1 MKSYPLLVTL
11 CVYFLSATNV
21 ITFQKDWKPFSFRMI
36 YKFLRFSYMLKL
48 KITEDSGL
56 KNKFSRHYLIKVYL
70 FLILCIIMTLSHS
83 QHFTKIHI
91 GKTLF
96 GFCFKCFI
104 LWIYIYSDV
113 LYDKYFNFSM
123 MEELQDDIYVLYYSS
138 EFVRMSH
145 ETWQLILLKN
155 LLLKYILL
163 WS

>member
-104 LWIYIYSDV
+104 LWIYSLRFYMINILIFQWRSCKTTFMFFIIALNIY
-113 LYDKYFNFSM
+113 
-123 MEELQDDIYVLYYSS
+123 I
-138 EFVRMSH
+138 
-145 ETWQLILLKN
+145 
-155 LLLKYILL
+155 
-163 WS
+163 

>member
-56 KNKFSRHYLIKVYL
+56 KNKFSRHYEIKVYL
-70 FLILCIIMTLSHS
+70 FLILCIIMTLSNS
-83 QHFTKIHI
+83 QHFTKIHM
-91 GKTLF
+91 GNTLF

-104 LWIYIYSDV
+104 LWIYI
-113 LYDKYFNFSM
+113 LR
-123 MEELQDDIYVLYYSS
+123 IY
-138 EFVRMSH
+138 MINI
-145 ETWQLILLKN
+145 LIFPWWRSCKTTFMFFIIALN
-155 LLLKYILL
+155 LSGCPTKHDN
-163 WS
+163 